1 MVINNVIIVAV
12 VISRCSFPSHHHLVC
27 INQKQSEG

>member
-1 MVINNVIIVAV
+1 MMIINKRIVAV
-12 VISRCSFPSHHHLVC
+12 VISRCSFPSHHRLVC